1 MCMRNN
7 KAASMAGAEK
17 VRGRVTD
24 ERTCSWR
31 DLMKTVI
38 PLSNTGGF
46 GAKM

>member
-1 MCMRNN
+1 
-7 KAASMAGAEK
+7 MAGAEK

-24 ERTCSWR
+24 ERTAPGGPGR